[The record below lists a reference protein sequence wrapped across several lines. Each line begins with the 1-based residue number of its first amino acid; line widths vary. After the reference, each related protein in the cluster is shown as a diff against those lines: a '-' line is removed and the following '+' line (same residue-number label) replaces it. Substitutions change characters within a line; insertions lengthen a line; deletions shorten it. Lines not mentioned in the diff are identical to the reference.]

1 MSSQQDARAQAA
13 EDEEE
18 DSPMEDEADDGEAGE
33 SQGQANAAD
42 TLCRA
47 RLPLSRIKGLMKS
60 DPDVGITSHEAAFLV
75 CKATEMFIGTLSKLS
90 YTKTHMAK
98 RKTLQKKDVEAVFP
112 DCDEYSFL
120 DGT

>member
-1 MSSQQDARAQAA
+1 MSSQA
-13 EDEEE
+13 ELRSNPEEE
-18 DSPMEDEADDGEAGE
+18 EEESPMEDEADEGEAGE
-33 SQGQANAAD
+33 SQGQSNADA
-42 TLCRA
+42 LCRT
-47 RLPLSRIKGLMKS
+47 RLPLSRIKALMKS

-90 YTKTHMAK
+90 YTKTSLAK
-98 RKTLQKKDVEAVFP
+98 RKTLQKKDVECVFP